1 MRLINKDFTKLDNI
15 DFDKIKDI
23 NAIYIISNKNEF
35 KPIYIGIASNL
46 KLRLKE
52 SLAGILSEN
61 LNNVSLYYWEF
72 NESSRNEAENLEK
85 ELISNYLPSFN
96 KRFNNE
102 ITRRAFKFE
111 EFCEKLFKKSGFKIV
126 NPDSFNKHM
135 SQVDLIVEKDNKQA
149 VIEIKFYKTTKANYS
164 LLKKAISQVKMYGE
178 YYKISNQILIIATT
192 IDEELKHKLE
202 SDYKVIILDSKNLLY
217 LLKDDDKLL
226 IEYKNLLSDTS
237 INIYNSNDYIPTD
250 LNNILIDK
258 EYNKN
263 LMSTFQFEFKQ
274 DNWLCSELNDIPSG
288 KASFRDYEKKCTEI
302 LKYLFPTILTGWN
315 EQLRTDDGL
324 NRYDL
329 VCRAK
334 KGNEFWDLLIN
345 EFNSRYIIF
354 EFKNYADEIKQTQVY
369 TTEKYLYQTALRNV
383 AFIIS
388 KKGASTNA
396 MQATKGILRE
406 NGKLIIN
413 LTNEDLC
420 EMIKMKNEGSEPS
433 DYLFEF
439 LDIFLLELGK

>member
-1 MRLINKDFTKLDNI
+1 MRLINKDFTKLENI
-15 DFDKIKDI
+15 DFDKIKNI

-46 KLRLKE
+46 KLRLRE
-52 SLAGILSEN
+52 NLAGILSEN

-96 KRFNNE
+96 KRFNDE
-102 ITRRAFKFE
+102 IIRRAFKFE

-135 SQVDLIVEKDNKQA
+135 SQADLIVEKDNKQA

-217 LLKDDDKLL
+217 LLKDDNKLL
-226 IEYKNLLSDTS
+226 IEYKNLLRDTS

-274 DNWLCSELNDIPSG
+274 DNRLCSELNDIPSG

-324 NRYDL
+324 NCYDL

-413 LTNEDLC
+413 LTDEDLC